1 MTREDILK
9 LKRSNRELAQR
20 LNLKGRFAEEVEE
33 PKKPS
38 TTISSTQNELTVVE
52 NSIISGK
59 GKQFDKAWRDLIHY
73 GDSALFDKIVHPE
86 YYSTNHGVMID
97 KEQSKR
103 LLLNR
108 RGKAVMGP
116 YTTIYENTDFLC
128 IHRYSRVNKYNF
140 FSMISGV
147 TYKLG
152 LVFTQ
157 QTAREQLEKD
167 PSKQMDWD
175 WSEYEY

>member
-73 GDSALFDKIVHPE
+73 GDSQSTSSCWKTCQNEESCQWFTHDFANNLCFLFKNCPE
-86 YYSTNHGVMID
+86 ID
-97 KEQSKR
+97 YNLEVVSGQRDCDYEVVRSK
-103 LLLNR
+103 
-108 RGKAVMGP
+108 
-116 YTTIYENTDFLC
+116 
-128 IHRYSRVNKYNF
+128 
-140 FSMISGV
+140 
-147 TYKLG
+147 
-152 LVFTQ
+152 
-157 QTAREQLEKD
+157 
-167 PSKQMDWD
+167 
-175 WSEYEY
+175 

>member
-1 MTREDILK
+1 
-9 LKRSNRELAQR
+9 
-20 LNLKGRFAEEVEE
+20 
-33 PKKPS
+33 
-38 TTISSTQNELTVVE
+38 
-52 NSIISGK
+52 
-59 GKQFDKAWRDLIHY
+59 
-73 GDSALFDKIVHPE
+73 
-86 YYSTNHGVMID
+86 
-97 KEQSKR
+97 
-103 LLLNR
+103 
-108 RGKAVMGP
+108 MGP
-116 YTTIYENTDFLC
+116 YITIYENTDFLC

-167 PSKQMDWD
+167 PSEKMDWD

>member
-1 MTREDILK
+1 
-9 LKRSNRELAQR
+9 
-20 LNLKGRFAEEVEE
+20 
-33 PKKPS
+33 
-38 TTISSTQNELTVVE
+38 
-52 NSIISGK
+52 
-59 GKQFDKAWRDLIHY
+59 
-73 GDSALFDKIVHPE
+73 
-86 YYSTNHGVMID
+86 MID

-108 RGKAVMGP
+108 KGRAVMGP

-167 PSKQMDWD
+167 PSEQMDWD